1 MAREISINNRKIGQ
15 GHPVYCIAEIGINHN
30 GSLDIAKQLMKI
42 AASSGCDA
50 VKFQKRDP
58 DVCVPEDQ
66 KLVER
71 DTPWGRMTYID
82 YRYRVE
88 FGKDEYSEIDR
99 YANELGIDWFASP
112 WDTPSVAFLE
122 NFNVPVYKVAS
133 ASITDGPLLQA
144 IAATNKPVILSTGMS
159 TIDDIAAAVKLFN
172 RNKLI
177 IMSATSTYPSPPE
190 ETNLRCIDSLAR
202 TFDVAVGYSGHERG
216 LQITLAAV
224 ALGAVAIE
232 RHITLDRTMWGSD
245 QSASLEPSG
254 IEHLIRDIRIIE
266 SAMGDG
272 VKRVWPG
279 EEAPR
284 QKLRR
289 YATLDESLGSK

>member
-1 MAREISINNRKIGQ
+1 MAREISIGSRKVGIDR
-15 GHPVYCIAEIGINHN
+15 PVYCIAEIGINHN
-30 GSLDIAKQLMKI
+30 GSLDIAMQLMKI
-42 AASSGCDA
+42 AADNGCDA

-66 KLVER
+66 KLIER

-88 FGKDEYSEIDR
+88 FNKAD
-99 YANELGIDWFASP
+99 YAKIATYAKELGIDWFASP
-112 WDTPSVAFLE
+112 WDEPSVAFLE
-122 NFNVPVYKVAS
+122 DFDVPVHKVAS
-133 ASITDGPLLQA
+133 ASITDGPLLKA
-144 IAATNKPVILSTGMS
+144 LAATGKPIILSTGMS
-159 TIDDIAAAVKLFN
+159 TLEDVAAAVELF
-172 RNKLI
+172 RKDRLLL
-177 IMSATSTYPSPPE
+177 MSATSTYPSPPE
-190 ETNLRCIDSLAR
+190 ETNLRCIETLTR
-202 TFDVAVGYSGHERG
+202 QFDVPVGYSGHERG

-224 ALGAVAIE
+224 ALGAVSIE

-254 IEHLIRDIRIIE
+254 LEHLIRDVRIIE
-266 SAMGDG
+266 AAMGDG
-272 VKRVWPG
+272 VKRIWPG

-289 YATLDESLGSK
+289 FATLRDSLS